1 MDIQY
6 LKRSLSGS
14 YLIQANRICD
24 LIGLHFASKP
34 DGIEGD
40 ILYSFHIQCWMRI
53 LTKNRVVASSDEMYF
68 ALDYNNNDFH
78 YDTDES
84 LFDKNMR
91 GFIKHHKTVPVANVE
106 VNEYGDLV
114 LHFDD
119 ESIIQVIA
127 SSSDDE
133 DELWRFM
140 AGKDQPHLIR
150 GVTGFELSEE

>member
-1 MDIQY
+1 MDMQY
-6 LKRSLSGS
+6 LQRSLSGC

-24 LIGLHFASKP
+24 LIGLHFASNPNGK
-34 DGIEGD
+34 EGD

-53 LTKNRVVASSDEMYF
+53 LIKNKVVVSSDEMYL
-68 ALDYNNNDFH
+68 ALDCNNTDFH

-91 GFIKHHKTVPVANVE
+91 DFVKQHKTLPVANVE

-140 AGKDQPHLIR
+140 AGKDQSHLIR